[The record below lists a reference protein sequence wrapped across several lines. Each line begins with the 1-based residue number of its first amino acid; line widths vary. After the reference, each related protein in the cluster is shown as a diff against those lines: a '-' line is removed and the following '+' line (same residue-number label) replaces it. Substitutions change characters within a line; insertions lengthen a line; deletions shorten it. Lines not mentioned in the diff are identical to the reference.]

1 MLPFTHRTELCSVSV
16 MEYLNRKRTHTS
28 KSRVVSGPKI
38 DGIIREFGDYPL
50 EYGAIEVS
58 PSHKGQFA
66 TKWITDRTKLLKVL
80 GHMVRRLYWY
90 FSSRGGKP
98 EDAEKIQV
106 VGMLCSGKLHGSLQH
121 FHCVL
126 IFGRRLQD
134 SGNLHVYERPCV
146 PCQCLQLG
154 LHRKCSQ

>member
-1 MLPFTHRTELCSVSV
+1 

-28 KSRVVSGPKI
+28 KSRVISGPRI

-90 FSSRGGKP
+90 FSGRGGKP

-106 VGMLCSGKLHGSLQH
+106 VGMLCSGMLYGNIQH
-121 FHCVL
+121 ACT
-126 IFGRRLQD
+126 
-134 SGNLHVYERPCV
+134 NL
-146 PCQCLQLG
+146 
-154 LHRKCSQ
+154 

>member
-1 MLPFTHRTELCSVSV
+1 

-80 GHMVRRLYWY
+80 SHMVRRLYWH

-98 EDAEKIQV
+98 EDAKKIQV
-106 VGMLCSGKLHGSLQH
+106 VGMLCSGKLSQSPQRLR
-121 FHCVL
+121 CVL
-126 IFGRRLQD
+126 IIGHRVQNTGYSD
-134 SGNLHVYERPCV
+134 VHKRPCV
-146 PCQCLQLG
+146 SRKHRQLRLYPECPHG
-154 LHRKCSQ
+154 